1 MTRNVG
7 DERGGGRNRMGQRS
21 GTRMIRPE
29 YDPDIRLL
37 SLSVVSVFRAWTKQD
52 LETIYRIRLFSPLV
66 YPVRY
71 FLFFSPPI
79 LFTFSPVYLSI
90 YLHFFRVFIY
100 IFPASRSSYVAAIF
114 TQGSRD
120 GETRSIDGDTRR
132 PGNEDEE
139 GLREFTVSDSKM
151 IEREYLSIRALSRFE
166 FVSRSTRYRI
176 CLWTGRHAYKEY
188 KEVEKRA
195 TELGYGSGS

>member
-1 MTRNVG
+1 
-7 DERGGGRNRMGQRS
+7 MGQRS

-29 YDPDIRLL
+29 YDPDIRPLL

-151 IEREYLSIRALSRFE
+151 MNIYPSAHYLYLNLSRARLDIGS
-166 FVSRSTRYRI
+166 VYGQAGTRTRNTKRWKSARRN
-176 CLWTGRHAYKEY
+176 LVTGAG
-188 KEVEKRA
+188 VNFPGA
-195 TELGYGSGS
+195 